1 MVYIKDE
8 WFAFQRGSY
17 QLKNF
22 DQHPHFTAV
31 QDICQRLLKNGYK
44 AYLAGGCVRD
54 FLLGRTAHDFD
65 IATDARQEELEKLFP
80 SALSVGKQ
88 FGVLIIPF
96 SGFQV
101 EISCFRADGLYLD
114 GRRPSTVRRASP
126 KEDAERRDFTVN
138 ALFCDF
144 STGQIID
151 FVGGHEDLQNK
162 VLKTVGNPELRFEE
176 DKLRL
181 LRALRISAQIDF
193 NIERQTFKSIYKL
206 SSKVTLVSQE
216 RITSELRKMM
226 LLNDRVRA
234 LHDLVLT
241 GMAQVILPELR
252 MMARSDSHSWA
263 RTGRHL
269 AHKIGEESRCGLLW
283 ALLVWPEAKARGL
296 DDIPVEQHKVW
307 MQTEFESFFRRLR
320 LPKNEILEALF
331 VLSHSG
337 LFVKGG
343 SGGESDLA
351 PSNKKSLSAGDVS
364 CLINLNG
371 PYGISLLDFSM
382 VLSAIEGTGQERL
395 LRLHSEFVSR
405 DQGDGHLERPWIQG
419 AELLSLGIDKG
430 PKMGLI
436 LDRVYRLQ
444 ISGLIRDKKE
454 ALDKARTMFSEM
466 TS

>member
-1 MVYIKDE
+1 M
-8 WFAFQRGSY
+8 
-17 QLKNF
+17 KNF
-22 DQHPHFTAV
+22 DEHPHFTAV
-31 QDICQRLLKNGYK
+31 QEICQSLLKNGYK

-54 FLLGRTAHDFD
+54 FLLGRTANDFD

-80 SALSVGKQ
+80 SALPVGKQ

-96 SGFQV
+96 AGFQV

-151 FVGGHEDLQNK
+151 YVGGCEDLQNK
-162 VLKTVGNPELRFEE
+162 VLKTVGNPDLRFEE

-193 NIERQTFKSIYKL
+193 NIERQTFKSICKM
-206 SSKVTLVSQE
+206 SSQAKLVSQE

-226 LLNDRVRA
+226 LLKSRVRA

-241 GMAQVILPELR
+241 GMAEVILPELR
-252 MMARSDSHSWA
+252 MMAKSDLHYWA
-263 RTGRHL
+263 RMGRHL
-269 AHKIGEESRCGLLW
+269 AQKIGEESRSGLLW

-296 DDIPVEQHKVW
+296 DDIPMEQHKAW
-307 MQTEFESFFRRLR
+307 MQKEFDSLFRRLR
-320 LPKNEILEALF
+320 LPKNEIHEALF

-337 LFVKGG
+337 LFLKGG
-343 SGGESDLA
+343 TGGESGFALSH
-351 PSNKKSLSAGDVS
+351 SNGKVLGDEDVT
-364 CLINLNG
+364 CLMNLNG
-371 PYGISLLDFSM
+371 PHGISLLDFSM
-382 VLSAIEGTGQERL
+382 VLSAIEGLGQERL
-395 LRLHSEFVSR
+395 LWLHDEFVSR
-405 DQGDGHLERPWIQG
+405 DQGDGHLEKPWIQG
-419 AELLSLGIDKG
+419 AELLNLGIDGG
-430 PKMGLI
+430 PMMGLI

>member
-1 MVYIKDE
+1 M
-8 WFAFQRGSY
+8 
-17 QLKNF
+17 KNF
-22 DQHPHFTAV
+22 DKHPHFTAV
-31 QDICQRLLKNGYK
+31 QETCQRLLKNGYK

-80 SALSVGKQ
+80 SALSVGKH

-114 GRRPSTVRRASP
+114 GRRPSSVRRASP

-151 FVGGHEDLQNK
+151 FVGGSEDLQNK
-162 VLKTVGNPELRFEE
+162 ILKTVGNPELRFEE

-193 NIERQTFKSIYKL
+193 NIERKTFKSIYQL
-206 SSKVTLVSQE
+206 SSKVSLVSQE

-226 LLNDRVRA
+226 LLSGRARA

-241 GMAQVILPELR
+241 GMAQAILPELR
-252 MMARSDSHSWA
+252 IMVRSDLHFWA

-269 AHKIGEESRCGLLW
+269 AHRIGDEARCGLLW

-296 DDIPVEQHKVW
+296 DDIPVEHHRAW
-307 MQTEFESFFRRLR
+307 MQTEFEPFFRRLR
-320 LPKNEILEALF
+320 LPRTEILEALF

-337 LFVKGG
+337 LFMKGG
-343 SGGESDLA
+343 AGGESDPV
-351 PSNKKSLSAGDVS
+351 PSKNKGLSSDEVS
-364 CLINLNG
+364 CLMNLDG

-382 VLSAIEGTGQERL
+382 LLSAIEGTGQERL
-395 LRLHSEFVSR
+395 LRLHKEFVSR
-405 DQGDGHLERPWIQG
+405 DQGDGHLARPWIQG
-419 AELLSLGIDKG
+419 ADLLNLGINEG
-430 PKMGLI
+430 PTMGLI

-454 ALDKARTMFSEM
+454 ALDRARTMFSEM